1 MVHEVWHCQGFRPPQ
16 VVGMVVACSGVEGGA
31 VIQFLLAR
39 TTVAVA
45 KQQIVVYLETYRYVK
60 PQLSGHD
67 LHAMGLTPGPLFRKL
82 LNGLAE
88 AES

>member
-1 MVHEVWHCQGFRPPQ
+1 MIR
-16 VVGMVVACSGVEGGA
+16 
-31 VIQFLLAR
+31 FLLAK
-39 TTVAVA
+39 TTAAAA
-45 KQQIVVYLETYRYVK
+45 KQQIVAYLETYRYVK

-82 LNGLAE
+82 LNRLAE